1 MGKQVAFAATGQD
14 LKPVFERILAEGWHI
29 WSYTEELADLTD
41 VIDAYNK
48 NRLWIVHCES
58 VLNIKYGRIDG
69 YRSDAVEMSRS
80 LRLEGGWGFEHI
92 PAYMQGR
99 IYLDSFRFGQYGE
112 DQPVFMTEMY
122 YKIVRMIKKNAVD
135 KYKIPG
141 STVWLYPEAKSIIE
155 EENLKIV

>member
-1 MGKQVAFAATGQD
+1 M
-14 LKPVFERILAEGWHI
+14 
-29 WSYTEELADLTD
+29 
-41 VIDAYNK
+41 IDAYNK

-122 YKIVRMIKKNAVD
+122 YKIVRMIKKYAVD